1 MPTST
6 QSPQPQGGDPDVLI
20 NSTADLTK
28 ALEAAKKARN
38 YYVTAQTVFTP
49 AYLPVSWSR
58 TQLGLA
64 RALLTIAPAARAQAW
79 DLYAQCLETTR
90 AAATL
95 VSTLAQAPLDWV
107 DLRLLGAEAEIGRAP
122 LDEGGT
128 RPHYVEAASILN
140 EIDWALTA
148 LERVPGNTPSERMK
162 SQMNTVK
169 TLRTRLLDTRGVS

>member
-1 MPTST
+1 
-6 QSPQPQGGDPDVLI
+6 
-20 NSTADLTK
+20 
-28 ALEAAKKARN
+28 
-38 YYVTAQTVFTP
+38 VTAQGVFSP

-64 RALLTIAPAARAQAW
+64 RALLIVAPAARAQAW
-79 DLYAQCLETTR
+79 DLYAQCLEAVRT
-90 AAATL
+90 AATL

-128 RPHYVEAASILN
+128 RPHYVEAGSMLN

-148 LERVPGNTPSERMK
+148 LERIPGNTPTDRMK
-162 SQMNTVK
+162 SQMQMVK
-169 TLRTRLLDTRGVS
+169 TLRLRLADTRSVS